1 MTETAL
7 LIGIGIAGGFVAGL
21 LGLGGAVV
29 LAPLLLTVPASL
41 GMKSFAMRDVASI
54 TLVYGLLWAAV
65 SLWSR
70 GLPRAAGLRPALL
83 PGLVGAGAGL
93 AGGLLSARLP
103 GRTLLLLY
111 AAFATLAALLLLVP
125 RWPARHRRVRRPRP
139 SWGAVAAAAGTG
151 MMAGLV
157 GAAGG
162 FLLEPLVARTVR
174 SRRVAETAVVGIVL
188 LSAAG
193 GLAGKG
199 LTGQLNLWL
208 AGPLVGGAVPA
219 AWWGGVVARE
229 LSPRR
234 LAWAALA
241 CTWAAAAGL
250 WLLVLP
256 ELGARVR
263 PGHLYLLAMAP
274 AALAALWLA
283 GRRGWGL
290 AVAGPRIRAPGRA
303 GSADRPAALLPEEL
317 RRLVVEGP
325 TPQIVDLREPEAFA
339 RSSLPGSLNI
349 PWSQLEAWLEVADP
363 QDGALFVCEDGVRSA
378 RAASLAAA
386 RGFRTR
392 YLEGGMAAWEALQA
406 ELPPV
411 GDIPGV
417 VPHGGPVEVEGPPGL
432 G

>member
-29 LAPLLLTVPASL
+29 LAPLLLAVPASL
-41 GMKSFAMRDVASI
+41 GSSGFAMRDVASI

-70 GLPRAAGLRPALL
+70 RAPRGAGLQRSLP
-83 PGLVGAGAGL
+83 PGLAGAGAGL
-93 AGGLLSARLP
+93 AGGLLSARLS
-103 GRTLLLLY
+103 GRTLLFLY
-111 AAFATLAALLLLVP
+111 AAFATVAGLLLLVP
-125 RWPARHRRVRRPRP
+125 RRSAGRTRARRRRW
-139 SWGAVAAAAGTG
+139 SWGAIAAVAGTG

-162 FLLEPLVARTVR
+162 FLLEPLVARLVQP
-174 SRRVAETAVVGIVL
+174 RRAAETAVVGIVL

-193 GLAGKG
+193 GLVGKG

-208 AGPLVGGAVPA
+208 AGPLVGGAIPA
-219 AWWGGVVARE
+219 AWWGGELARQ

-250 WLLVLP
+250 WLLALP
-256 ELGARVR
+256 DLGLRVR
-263 PGHLYLLAMAP
+263 PGHLYLLAVVP

-283 GRRGWGL
+283 GRRRWGL
-290 AVAGPRIRAPGRA
+290 AVSAPRIRTPGRA
-303 GSADRPAALLPEEL
+303 RAADGPAALLPEEL
-317 RRLVVEGP
+317 RRLLVEGP
-325 TPQIVDLREPEAFA
+325 VPQIIDLREPEVFA
-339 RSSLPGSLNI
+339 QRSLPGSLNI
-349 PWSQLEAWLEVADP
+349 PWRQLEAWLEAADP
-363 QDGALFVCEDGVRSA
+363 GDGTLFVCEDGGRSA
-378 RAASLAAA
+378 RAASMAAE
-386 RGFRTR
+386 RGHRTR
-392 YLEGGMAAWEALQA
+392 YLEGGMAAWEALQVDT
-406 ELPPV
+406 LPPEHVPAAVQHNV
-411 GDIPGV
+411 GA
-417 VPHGGPVEVEGPPGL
+417 EGPPGL